1 MSIRCLLVMVTS
13 LAVLLPFKAESAS
26 ILAPPI
32 PARIGGTVTVDGT
45 QLTQDTDDGYTFKVT
60 RLDGTDYVD
69 FNNVPTEDT
78 DGLNASDWYLIDIP
92 IYDAADQPDG
102 AISGDKVVIHVYYE
116 YDGDAYELDVTYP
129 SNGRFTVGQA
139 GSVVYMEL
147 VAKMPPFDPEDPV
160 EPVDAQPPSP
170 PAAPQPPSPPED
182 PEPPAEVYEISMQ
195 TAQEPSQTPIT
206 AEESEKDSN
215 PEVAGIN
222 TKGPIMPPAKI
233 GGTVTVDGTQ
243 IIQATDTEYT
253 FVVTKQNGDPYE
265 PAAEDIDGLN
275 EYNFYNIDIP
285 IYDANEQLGGATPG
299 ETAVIH
305 VYKDGTELT
314 VTSPG
319 NGEFFVQ
326 ESGSLTQIDLVVT
339 TPTPQPPTSSPGAEE
354 NHPPKAD
361 AGQDQTVDEG
371 DTVTLDG
378 SNSSDPN
385 VGDSIVSYLWSQADG
400 TTVTLSPATAPQT
413 TFIAPDVGQVGEA
426 LTFELT
432 VTDNS
437 GLQCKDTVIVYVR
450 SPENVTPIADAGSD
464 QTVDEGATVTLDG
477 SNSSDP
483 DDEIHRYLWSQTLGT
498 PVTLS
503 DTSAIQPTFIT
514 PPVDSNG
521 TQLEFLLSVID
532 NGGLEH
538 TDKVSIDIIDNG
550 ITCFD
555 SDVLPTLSTTDM
567 EIGLR
572 GESGGAVTSFL
583 IILPASISDET
594 DKPDDF
600 IYGLFDIQAKSNTI
614 GGTVKLSVFLANPA
628 PDGYKWYKYSTNN
641 GWYDF
646 SDYAEF
652 NDERDQVILTLT
664 DGGIGD
670 DDGIA
675 NGMIKD
681 PSGLAFAIDGTGG
694 DSNSDGSAI
703 DGIGG
708 SSCFISAASYGFPMT
723 DEVTVLRIF
732 CNHMLLIL
740 KTNLK
745 GDK

>member
-1 MSIRCLLVMVTS
+1 MVTS

-371 DTVTLDG
+371 
-378 SNSSDPN
+378 
-385 VGDSIVSYLWSQADG
+385 
-400 TTVTLSPATAPQT
+400 
-413 TFIAPDVGQVGEA
+413 
-426 LTFELT
+426 
-432 VTDNS
+432 
-437 GLQCKDTVIVYVR
+437 
-450 SPENVTPIADAGSD
+450 
-464 QTVDEGATVTLDG
+464 ATVTLDG